1 MSRNPAFVV
10 CLRTTSDSWTIGPRN
25 SYLVGGIHFLSSER
39 LSGAFAALAATGFLR
54 EEGGDP
60 GVVDEVEG
68 AEEDSEEE
76 EIEENSVKVVRIGL
90 WMPLGV
96 R

>member
-1 MSRNPAFVV
+1 MSRDPAFVV
-10 CLRTTSDSWTIGPRN
+10 CLRTTRDSRTIGPSN

-39 LSGAFAALAATGFLR
+39 LPGAFAALAAAGFLR

-60 GVVDEVEG
+60 GFVDEVEG

-76 EIEENSVKVVRIGL
+76 EVEENSVK
-90 WMPLGV
+90 GV
-96 R
+96 RVEL